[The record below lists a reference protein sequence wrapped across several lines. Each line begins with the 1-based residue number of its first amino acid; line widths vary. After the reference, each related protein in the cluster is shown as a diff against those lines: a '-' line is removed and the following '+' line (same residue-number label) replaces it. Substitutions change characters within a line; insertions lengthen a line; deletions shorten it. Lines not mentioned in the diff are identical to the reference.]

1 MLSCTS
7 VRVRA
12 RCLFSCSDQTHQG
25 WLLFR
30 RHPSVSIMTV
40 RLTNVNLKSF
50 NSPLPVGCEP
60 TCCYRLSGIFRFVF
74 ALFAKYLKLFHR
86 WKQEDETQQNYNL
99 LYVNVSVQNITCW
112 VTRPEIKLDAFSTCI
127 CLTDVVS
134 GYFRLS
140 GFPKMLIKT
149 FSNLH
154 FVYTSMHTCTV
165 TELISLLPPLASCQ
179 FLVWCFRVFHTAGE
193 QPLSDDL
200 VTAFLTYFA
209 VNRTVR
215 LAAYQFLY
223 IHYILY
229 HLLPKGKRKI
239 NFCVI
244 ISSITAVEVHI
255 FSEWPQ
261 WDI

>member
-25 WLLFR
+25 WLLFG

-40 RLTNVNLKSF
+40 RLTNVNLKSS

-140 GFPKMLIKT
+140 GFSKMLIKT

-154 FVYTSMHTCTV
+154 LVYTSMHTCTL
-165 TELISLLPPLASCQ
+165 TELISLLPPSASCQ

-193 QPLSDDL
+193 QTLSEDL
-200 VTAFLTYFA
+200 VTAFLTFFCCKQKNQISTIWVFIYSLY
-209 VNRTVR
+209 TVFSQREKGR
-215 LAAYQFLY
+215 LSF
-223 IHYILY
+223 
-229 HLLPKGKRKI
+229 
-239 NFCVI
+239 V
-244 ISSITAVEVHI
+244 SS
-255 FSEWPQ
+255 SLS
-261 WDI
+261 